1 MQGCCS
7 IWSFAKLRRDRC
19 LLLRQDRCLLLRQ
32 DRYYKVFKHGCAL
45 SQQQTSVIQSSLHR
59 RHRSCLSSRQLSCLN
74 SRDASCLYRKHLSC
88 LNKRHMT
95 SVRETVSTESIC
107 LSLCTTWSSAVTC
120 LGMFWLSTNLG
131 HGLPHGPPS
140 LTRNG
145 EDARSYANSLKRVC
159 IFCVAC
165 RISI

>member
-45 SQQQTSVIQSSLHR
+45 SQQQTSVIQSCLHR

-95 SVRETVSTESIC
+95 SVRDSVDRKHLSVLMHNMELSRHLPGNVLAVHESGPWTPTRPPFSHAQWRRCQKLRELPQKSMHFLCC
-107 LSLCTTWSSAVTC
+107 LP
-120 LGMFWLSTNLG
+120 N
-131 HGLPHGPPS
+131 
-140 LTRNG
+140 
-145 EDARSYANSLKRVC
+145 
-159 IFCVAC
+159 
-165 RISI
+165 